1 MTSGIPRASLSE
13 NVRFTLTYLLPSLL
27 RGLAIPLPFWAEV
40 ATRFD
45 TGRGVATVERLTR
58 RYAGRPVMLR
68 SVGGQTLLV
77 LAAGDVR
84 RVLESPVSL
93 YGLNAGEKQRL
104 LSPFAPDALNGSPPD
119 LHAQRRPFNEA
130 VLDYGHEPHRFAE
143 RFLEVV
149 HEEVTAMLADA
160 RILDYER
167 SLAAFRRIARRCALG
182 DAAADDTE
190 LSEEHSRLRQDAD
203 WLGLKVWNR
212 GRNARLRASMDARI
226 QRYVAAAEPGTLV
239 GFFASAPRDV
249 ETRPNGQVPF
259 WLMALDA
266 VRTAVFNALALLTID
281 PAARE
286 RAIAEVRTA
295 DTAHGPRTIA
305 GLAELPFV
313 RACLLDSVRLW
324 PAAAMLVRVTAA
336 ETEWSGETLPV
347 GAKVLIPVVAHHR
360 ASRLPHA
367 NRFAPDLWLDG
378 SADAD
383 WQMNVFSR
391 GGAQCA
397 GRNLAL
403 VLGTAGLAELL
414 RHGTFE
420 LLRPKLALDR
430 PLPYGINPLN
440 VRFAVQAPAPSA
452 MARSSDTVA
461 AAAYRR
467 ESSR

>member
-1 MTSGIPRASLSE
+1 MTSELPRASHLE
-13 NVRFTLTYLLPSLL
+13 NVRFTLTNLLPSLL

-45 TGRGVATVERLTR
+45 TGHGVAMVEHLTE
-58 RYAGRPVMLR
+58 RYAGRPTMLR
-68 SVGGQTLLV
+68 GIRGRTLLV

-84 RVLESPVSL
+84 RVLESPVSV
-93 YGLNAGEKQRL
+93 YGMNAAEKRRL
-104 LSPFAPDALNGSPPD
+104 LSPFAPDALNVSPPE

-143 RFLEVV
+143 RFLRVV
-149 HEEVTAMLADA
+149 REEVEAMLADA
-160 RILDYER
+160 GVLDYER

-190 LSEEHSRLRQDAD
+190 LSEEHSRLRADAD

-212 GRNARLRASMDARI
+212 PRNARLRASMDRRI
-226 QRYVAAAEPGTLV
+226 QQYVAAAEPGTLV
-239 GFFASAPRDV
+239 SLFTSAPMKS
-249 ETRPNGQVPF
+249 ETQPNGQVPF

-266 VRTAVFNALALLTID
+266 VRTAAFNALALLTTD
-281 PAARE
+281 PAVHE
-286 RAIAEVRTA
+286 RALAEVRTA
-295 DTAHGPRTIA
+295 DTAHGPGTVA
-305 GLAELPFV
+305 ALADLPFV
-313 RACLLDSVRLW
+313 RACMLDSVRLW
-324 PAAAMLVRVTAA
+324 PAAAILVRVTVA
-336 ETEWSGETLPV
+336 ETEWYGESLPV
-347 GAKVLIPVVAHHR
+347 GTRVLIPAAAHHR
-360 ASRLPHA
+360 APRLPHA

-403 VLGTAGLAELL
+403 LLGTASLAELL
-414 RHGTFE
+414 RQGEFE
-420 LLRPKLALDR
+420 LLRPKLAPDR

-440 VRFAVQAPAPSA
+440 VRFAVRG
-452 MARSSDTVA
+452 AR
-461 AAAYRR
+461 
-467 ESSR
+467 

>member
-1 MTSGIPRASLSE
+1 MTSGLARASLLE
-13 NVRFTLTYLLPSLL
+13 NVRFTLTYLLPSML
-27 RGLAIPLPFWAEV
+27 RGIAIPLPFWTEV

-45 TGRGVATVERLTR
+45 TGRGVATVERLTA
-58 RYAGRPVMLR
+58 RYSGRPVMLR

-84 RVLESPVSL
+84 RVLESPVSV
-93 YGLNAGEKQRL
+93 YGMNAAEKLRL
-104 LSPFAPDALNGSPPD
+104 FSPFAPDALNGSPPD
-119 LHAQRRPFNEA
+119 LHAERRPFNEA
-130 VLDYGHEPHRFAE
+130 VLDYGHEPHRLAE
-143 RFLEVV
+143 RFLRVV
-149 HEEVTAMLADA
+149 HEEVAAMLADA
-160 RILDYER
+160 GVLDYER

-190 LSEEHSRLRQDAD
+190 LSQEHSRLRADAN
-203 WLGLKVWNR
+203 WLGLKVWSR
-212 GRNARLRASMDARI
+212 RRDARLRASMDDRI
-226 QRYVAAAEPGTLV
+226 QRYLDAAEPGTLV
-239 GFFASAPRDV
+239 SLFTSAPKAA

-286 RAIAEVRTA
+286 RALAEVRMA
-295 DTAHGPRTIA
+295 DTTHRPGTVAA
-305 GLAELPFV
+305 LADLAFV

-324 PAAAMLVRVTAA
+324 PAAAMLVRVTAD
-336 ETEWSGETLPV
+336 ETEWYGETLPI
-347 GAKVLIPVVAHHR
+347 GARVLIPVVAHHR
-360 ASRLPHA
+360 ARRLPHA

-403 VLGTAGLAELL
+403 LLGTASLAELL
-414 RHGTFE
+414 RQGEFE

-430 PLPYGINPLN
+430 PLPYGINALK
-440 VRFAVQAPAPSA
+440 VRFAVRDALS
-452 MARSSDTVA
+452 
-461 AAAYRR
+461 
-467 ESSR
+467 

>member
-1 MTSGIPRASLSE
+1 MTSGLARASFLE
-13 NVRFTLTYLLPSLL
+13 NVRFTLTNLLPSVL

-45 TGRGVATVERLTR
+45 TGRGVATVERLTK

-77 LAAGDVR
+77 LAADDVR
-84 RVLESPVSL
+84 RVLESPVSV
-93 YGLNAGEKQRL
+93 YGMNAGEKQRL
-104 LSPFAPDALNGSPPD
+104 FSPFAPDALNGSPPD

-143 RFLEVV
+143 QFLRVV
-149 HEEVTAMLADA
+149 HEEVAAMLADA
-160 RILDYER
+160 GVLDYER
-167 SLAAFRRIARRCALG
+167 SLASFRRIARRCALG
-182 DAAADDTE
+182 DAAADDTA
-190 LSEEHSRLRQDAD
+190 LSEEHGRLRMDGD

-212 GRNARLRASMDARI
+212 GRDARLRASMDARI
-226 QRYVAAAEPGTLV
+226 QRYVAAAEPDTLV
-239 GFFASAPRDV
+239 GFFTSAPREA

-266 VRTAVFNALALLTID
+266 VRTAVFNTLALLTTH

-286 RAIAEVRTA
+286 RALAEVREA
-295 DTAHGPRTIA
+295 DTAHGPGTVA
-305 GLAELPFV
+305 GLADLAFV

-336 ETEWSGETLPV
+336 ETEWYGETLPI
-347 GAKVLIPVVAHHR
+347 GAKVLIPVAAHHR
-360 ASRLPHA
+360 ARRLPHA

-403 VLGTAGLAELL
+403 LLGTASLAELL
-414 RHGTFE
+414 RQREFE
-420 LLRPKLALDR
+420 LLNPKLTPDR
-430 PLPYGINPLN
+430 PLPNGINPLN
-440 VRFAVQAPAPSA
+440 VRFGV
-452 MARSSDTVA
+452 RGT
-461 AAAYRR
+461 R
-467 ESSR
+467 